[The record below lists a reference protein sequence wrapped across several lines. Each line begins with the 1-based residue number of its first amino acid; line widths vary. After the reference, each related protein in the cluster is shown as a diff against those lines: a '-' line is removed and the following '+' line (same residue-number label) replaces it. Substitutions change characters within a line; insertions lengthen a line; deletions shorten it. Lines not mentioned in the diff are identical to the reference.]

1 MKYHLLKKIFSSG
14 LQAVAVQVLG
24 MLFFLVI
31 SSYLT
36 VDDFGLISWGN
47 GLCMMLATLLSFGM
61 EQVVVRRIAA
71 SKTSEWAAA
80 AYLFHAFIG
89 SVLAFGVLISLS
101 YILKQDS
108 VRYHYLPWLFAAQAT
123 IYLGA
128 PLKQFLNAK
137 QKFTPY
143 GIIALISNTLKVI
156 LAFVFIWQKT
166 MTIDTVIFI
175 LILCGM
181 IELGGLLYYVLRK
194 TGFSFNFRFTAYTKL
209 IKESMPQYLAVI
221 FDSSLSRMD
230 WILLG
235 YLSTNAA
242 TAQYS
247 FANRAFEL
255 SRLPIVIIAPIILN
269 SFARTMSGGNKL
281 TADKESEIKRL
292 FVLESFAA
300 MMLPLVLNLMWS
312 PIVDYV
318 FKGKY
323 GSVNSTEFMLLS
335 LCLPLQF
342 FTNLLWTVSFA
353 GKKYKT
359 ISGITISSAIINLV
373 LNVILIHFYGS
384 IGAALA
390 YLFTSFF
397 QTIAYYLVV
406 RKNINFP
413 IHTFFVFVILG
424 AASFYVATVTT
435 DVMPLR
441 VVIAVAVYTALSFML
456 KQVQKSHFQTLKLYF
471 RK

>member
-24 MLFFLVI
+24 MLFFLII

-80 AYLFHAFIG
+80 AYLFHAFVG
-89 SVLAFGVLISLS
+89 SLLAFGVLISLS
-101 YILKQDS
+101 YIIKQDS
-108 VRYHYLPWLFAAQAT
+108 VRYYYLPWFFAAQAT

-128 PLKQFLNAK
+128 PLKQYLNAK

-143 GIIALISNTLKVI
+143 GIIALLSNTLKVV
-156 LAFVFIWQKT
+156 LAFVFISRKA
-166 MTIDTVIFI
+166 MSIDTVIVI
-175 LILCGM
+175 LIICGI
-181 IELGGLLYYVLRK
+181 IELAGLLYYVLRK
-194 TGFSFNFRFTAYTKL
+194 TSFSFKFRFTAYTKL
-209 IKESMPQYLAVI
+209 IKESMPQYLAVV

-255 SRLPIVIIAPIILN
+255 SRLPIVIMAPIILN
-269 SFARTMSGGNKL
+269 SFAKAMSGGNKL
-281 TADKESEIKRL
+281 TTEKESEIKRL
-292 FVLESFAA
+292 FVLQSFAA
-300 MMLPLVLNLMWS
+300 VMLPLVLNLLWS
-312 PIVDYV
+312 PVVDYI

-323 GSVNSTEFMLLS
+323 GSANATEFMLLS

-342 FTNLLWTVSFA
+342 FINLLWTVSFA
-353 GKKYKT
+353 GKKYKA
-359 ISGITISSAIINLV
+359 ISAITMASAVTNLV
-373 LNVILIHFYGS
+373 LNIVLIHFYS
-384 IGAALA
+384 SVGAAVA
-390 YLFTSFF
+390 YLITTLV
-397 QTIAYYLVV
+397 QMVCYYLVV
-406 RKNINFP
+406 RKSIGFP
-413 IHTFFVFVILG
+413 IHTFAIFLMLG
-424 AASFYVATVTT
+424 AASFYLSYIVT
-435 DVMPLR
+435 DNMILR
-441 VVIAVAVYTALSFML
+441 VIIAVPVYIILSFVS
-456 KQVQKSHFQTLKLYF
+456 KQIQKSHFQTLKLYF